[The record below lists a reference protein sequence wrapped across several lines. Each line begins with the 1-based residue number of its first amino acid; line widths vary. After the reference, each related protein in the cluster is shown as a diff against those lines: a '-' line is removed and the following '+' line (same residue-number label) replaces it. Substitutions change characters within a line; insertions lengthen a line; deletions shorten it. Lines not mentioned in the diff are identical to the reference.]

1 MDARPNWDEYFMKIA
16 EATAARSNCCRRHV
30 GAVIVKDNRIIST
43 GYNGTPRGIKNCF
56 DGGCPRCNSNAT
68 TGEKTRSVHLF
79 TCRRKCNRSGSL
91 SRGSR
96 ERLKN
101 IHDL

>member
-68 TGEKTRSVHLF
+68 TGEKLDQCICSHAEEIL
-79 TCRRKCNRSGSL
+79 SGKYSF
-91 SRGSR
+91 SHAY
-96 ERLKN
+96 K
-101 IHDL
+101 